1 MEKNLL
7 EELTELLNL
16 IESFK
21 KEVSG
26 ISAKKEGISYATNH
40 IDAAISE
47 SEEAAKKLIDLLG
60 TVLEELNSLL
70 GLTSKVDNEEL
81 RLNIE
86 SRVKNITKLLTSA
99 LTLLEFQDILAQRLL
114 KVKDF
119 LSDLEKSLL
128 KVILTLGIEER
139 VGNEDELK
147 KKMDELEWKKEV
159 SQEDVDE
166 IMKQFGL

>member
-1 MEKNLL
+1 MEKSLL
-7 EELTELLNL
+7 DELKELLNL

-26 ISAKKEGISYATNH
+26 ISVKREGISYATNH

-47 SEEAAKKLIDLLG
+47 SEEATKKLIDLIG
-60 TVLEELNSLL
+60 SVLEELNSLL
-70 GLTSKVDNEEL
+70 GLASKIDNEEL
-81 RLNIE
+81 KLNIE

-114 KVKDF
+114 KVKGF

-128 KVILTLGIEER
+128 KVILTLGIEEKI
-139 VGNEDELK
+139 GNEDELK

>member
-16 IESFK
+16 IKSFK
-21 KEVSG
+21 KEVSN
-26 ISAKKEGISYATNH
+26 ISAKKEGFNHATGH

-47 SEEAAKKLIDLLG
+47 SEEATKKLIDLIG
-60 TVLEELNSLL
+60 TVLEELNALL
-70 GLTSKVDNEEL
+70 GLASKVDNEEL
-81 RLNIE
+81 KVNIE
-86 SRVKNITKLLTSA
+86 SRVKNISSLLTSA

-114 KVKDF
+114 KVKGF

-128 KVILTLGIEER
+128 KVVLSLGIEEKA
-139 VGNEDELK
+139 GDQDELK
-147 KKMDELEWKKEV
+147 KKMEELEWKKEV